1 MSCKVNL
8 VAASSM
14 LIGPQSYE
22 HTFRDIQQSLQ
33 SSDEKNVIICA
44 STAEC
49 DSVCAVRILQVSFV
63 GKVKESVHLR
73 PSKADV
79 AASSSLA
86 CKSPPDF
93 CHSTAALVDEQWHPL
108 LDIPG

>member
-1 MSCKVNL
+1 
-8 VAASSM
+8 M

-49 DSVCAVRILQVSFV
+49 DSVCGVRILQVSCMYEARRFARRYPTYLNAQRF
-63 GKVKESVHLR
+63 SF
-73 PSKADV
+73 
-79 AASSSLA
+79 A
-86 CKSPPDF
+86 CR
-93 CHSTAALVDEQWHPL
+93 STMSCVTLYAALVDEQWHPL

>member
-1 MSCKVNL
+1 
-8 VAASSM
+8 M

-49 DSVCAVRILQVSFV
+49 DSVCGVRILQVSGV
-63 GKVKESVHLR
+63 YEVR
-73 PSKADV
+73 
-79 AASSSLA
+79 SLA
-86 CKSPPDF
+86 HHCTTCANAQHIPLA
-93 CHSTAALVDEQWHPL
+93 CTAELYGLLRSTC
-108 LDIPG
+108 

>member
-1 MSCKVNL
+1 
-8 VAASSM
+8 M

-49 DSVCAVRILQVSFV
+49 DSVCGVRILQVSGV
-63 GKVKESVHLR
+63 YEDEDPAQLR
-73 PSKADV
+73 
-79 AASSSLA
+79 AS
-86 CKSPPDF
+86 CT
-93 CHSTAALVDEQWHPL
+93 STLVPCMYT
-108 LDIPG
+108 PT

>member
-1 MSCKVNL
+1 
-8 VAASSM
+8 M

-49 DSVCAVRILQVSFV
+49 DSVCGVRILQVSGVYEARRLVNRCF
-63 GKVKESVHLR
+63 SCINAQH
-73 PSKADV
+73 
-79 AASSSLA
+79 
-86 CKSPPDF
+86 CF
-93 CHSTAALVDEQWHPL
+93 CMQKLTELFCCAALVDEQWHPL